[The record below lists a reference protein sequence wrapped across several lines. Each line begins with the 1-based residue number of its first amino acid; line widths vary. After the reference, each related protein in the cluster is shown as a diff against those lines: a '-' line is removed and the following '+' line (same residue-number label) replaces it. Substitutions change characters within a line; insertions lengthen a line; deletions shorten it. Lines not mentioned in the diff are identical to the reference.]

1 VAVLLNA
8 GLLEEARYEL
18 LNGALVEKLPQNKP
32 HVVSCRR
39 VTHVL
44 EDCFGRQRVGAQAPI
59 MLDEINEPEPDAYVT
74 RLPLED
80 YPDNPTARDVVL
92 VVDVNALSGIENS
105 TLNVR
110 DLLP

>member
-1 VAVLLNA
+1 
-8 GLLEEARYEL
+8 
-18 LNGALVEKLPQNKP
+18 
-32 HVVSCRR
+32 
-39 VTHVL
+39 
-44 EDCFGRQRVGAQAPI
+44 